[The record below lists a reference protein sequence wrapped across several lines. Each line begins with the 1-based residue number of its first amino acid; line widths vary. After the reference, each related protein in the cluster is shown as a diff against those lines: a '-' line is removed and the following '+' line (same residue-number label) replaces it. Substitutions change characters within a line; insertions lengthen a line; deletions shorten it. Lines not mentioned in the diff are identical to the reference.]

1 MRRKNVGGGGWSME
15 VKMKDIGKQIK
26 TNKKRKKRKKKKQLI
41 KLIIVKRKPIVK

>member
-1 MRRKNVGGGGWSME
+1 ME

>member
-15 VKMKDIGKQIK
+15 VKMKDIGKQII
-26 TNKKRKKRKKKKQLI
+26 TNKKGKKKKQLI